1 MNKQDTISSFQNE
14 LKYTAWDIRAEAL
27 LAVASKSGLNLNDV
41 MISCDRFFK
50 REFSKDIFSSELKED
65 SNKQEL
71 LELHLS
77 RTGIYDLLPEGL
89 FFQMPQKKT
98 RQMNVNDAVSDYK
111 VNKKKEEGIRKFFQ
125 PFDNGF
131 FTQRLQI
138 EKEEFSLLEGLRTG
152 ILNDFFINFWG
163 LPVTIPKMF
172 MVPLVVL
179 LPHAHKIAG
188 DLELTGRCLSFLLK
202 EKVTMVQKKS
212 VISSAEYAKPA
223 CLGDGLLGMDM
234 VCGQFFYEDYP
245 VIEIKIGPLKNSR
258 MKEYIGGGKRA
269 EVIDTFNRFFIPAGL
284 DVFVSIELAHETTG
298 MTGLKEETYVEGDM
312 ILEQGAEPILGFST
326 ILG

>member
-1 MNKQDTISSFQNE
+1 MNKQDIISSFQNE

-41 MISCDRFFK
+41 MINCDRFFK
-50 REFSKDIFSSELKED
+50 REFSKDIFSSEIKED

-71 LELHLS
+71 VELHLS

-89 FFQMPQKKT
+89 FFQIPQKRS
-98 RQMNVNDAVSDYK
+98 RQMNVSDAVSDYK
-111 VNKKKEEGIRKFFQ
+111 LNKKKEEGIRKFFQ

-188 DLELTGRCLSFLLK
+188 NLELTARCLGFLLK
-202 EKVTMVQKKS
+202 EKVRMVQKKS
-212 VISSAEYAKPA
+212 VISSAEYANP
-223 CLGDGLLGMDM
+223 LRMGDGRLGIDM
-234 VCGQFFYEDYP
+234 VCGQFFYEDCP

-258 MKEYIGGGKRA
+258 MKEYIGDGKRA

-284 DVFVSIELAHETTG
+284 DVSVLIELAQETTDISG
-298 MTGLKEETYVEGDM
+298 MNDNAYIEGDM
-312 ILEQGAEPILGFST
+312 ILEKGAEPILGYST
-326 ILG
+326 VLG